1 MAFALFHAAFVAPT
15 FLLYRHR
22 ALTLALVRR
31 EILDRYVGQMLGA
44 FWVVGHPLI
53 LVSVYIFIFQYV
65 FKMRVG
71 GTPDMPLDYTVY
83 ILAGLIPWLSFA
95 EALSKGPTVMHT
107 NASLVKQVVF
117 PIEVLPV
124 KTALATFITQA
135 LCTIILMIY
144 VVCTHGSLPWT
155 YALLPVL
162 WVAQFLAMAGVCFA
176 LSAVGAYFRDLK
188 EFVQVF
194 TVVGMYLMPLAY
206 LPDWVPQSLRLLLY
220 LNPFSYMIWCF
231 QDACYFGRFEHP
243 WAWVVFLVGSLLA
256 FACGYHLFHRLKNF
270 FGSVL

>member
-1 MAFALFHAAFVAPT
+1 MALALFQSAVVAPVS
-15 FLLYRHR
+15 LLYRHR
-22 ALTLALVRR
+22 ALTMALVRR
-31 EILDRYVGQMLGA
+31 EILDRYIGQMLGA
-44 FWVVGHPLI
+44 FWVFGHPLI

-71 GTPDMPLDYTVY
+71 GTEDMPLDYTVY
-83 ILAGLIPWLSFA
+83 ILAGLIPWLTFA
-95 EALSKGPTVMHT
+95 EALSKGPTVMHV

-124 KTALATFITQA
+124 KTALASFVTQS
-135 LCTIILMIY
+135 LCTTVLILY
-144 VVCTHGSLPWT
+144 VVCTYGYLPWT
-155 YALLPVL
+155 YALLPIL
-162 WVAQFLAMAGVCFA
+162 WLAQFLAMAGVCFA

-188 EFVQVF
+188 DVVQVF

-206 LPDWVPQSLRLLLY
+206 LPDWVPPAFRVVLY
-220 LNPFSYMIWCF
+220 FNPFSYMIWCF

-243 WAWVVFLVGSLLA
+243 WAWLAFIGGSLFV
-256 FACGYHLFHRLKNF
+256 FACGYRLFHRLKTY